1 MKAASR
7 MPRISRRLFLAAL
20 ALVGG
25 VMIAA
30 AAPYALRRLTFFRV
44 RQVELVGIR
53 YLAPDAVIAALRLEA
68 QANVFD
74 DLDRLT
80 SRMQALHGVADAR
93 VVRRLPG
100 ALKVIVREVEPVALV
115 SGPRGLTAVDQDGT
129 LLPFEPERSALD
141 LPIVADGDP
150 AVVGLL
156 ARVRAV
162 DPALF
167 QDIGTA
173 RAAARHDAVLEIG
186 KRRVV
191 LARDAGPDVIESIA
205 LVAQDLAARGRAYAE
220 LDARYAGQIIVRRRA
235 TGGGA

>member
-1 MKAASR
+1 M
-7 MPRISRRLFLAAL
+7 SRRLFLVAL

-25 VMIAA
+25 ALVVA

-68 QANVFD
+68 DANVFD

-80 SRMQALHGVADAR
+80 SRMRGLHGVADAR

-115 SGPRGLTAVDQDGT
+115 AGPRGLMAVDQDAKP
-129 LLPFEPERSALD
+129 LPFEPERSALD
-141 LPIVADGDP
+141 LPVAADGDP
-150 AVVGLL
+150 LVVGLL
-156 ARVRAV
+156 ARIRAV

-167 QDIGTA
+167 QDISTA
-173 RAAARHDAVLEIG
+173 RAAARQDAVLEIG

-191 LARDAGPDVIESIA
+191 LARDAGPDVIESVA

-220 LDARYAGQIIVRRRA
+220 LDARYAGQVIVRRRA
-235 TGGGA
+235 SGGGA

>member
-1 MKAASR
+1 MKAAGR
-7 MPRISRRLFLAAL
+7 MPRMSRRLFLAAL
-20 ALVGG
+20 ALVSG
-25 VMIAA
+25 VLLAA
-30 AAPYALRRLTFFRV
+30 AAPYGLRRMAFFRV
-44 RQVELVGIR
+44 RQIELVGIR
-53 YLAPDAVIAALRLEA
+53 YLAPDAVIAALRLDT
-68 QANVFD
+68 QASVFD

-80 SRMQALHGVADAR
+80 SRMRSLHGVADAR

-115 SGPRGLTAVDQDGT
+115 VGARGLTAVDQDGK

-141 LPIVADGDP
+141 VPVLAESDP

-156 ARVRAV
+156 ARIRAV
-162 DPALF
+162 DPVLF
-167 QDIGTA
+167 QDITTA
-173 RAAARHDAVLEIG
+173 RAVARRDAVLEFG

-191 LARDAGPDVIESIA
+191 LARDAGPDVIESVA

-235 TGGGA
+235 SGGGA